1 MTDPMI
7 VDAQAS
13 AITGWVGP
21 VPFSVDPRAVI
32 ARLKPHYNV
41 VTLLNQR
48 TVAGI
53 KFLEVTYN
61 SHDDLALSISKPST
75 FFRGQY
81 IHAMTSIKEWLDCR
95 ADHAKSVQILCTY
108 DTVRQLPGLLAKGHA
123 LLVDNCRARSFS
135 RVLWQYE
142 SKEDADAA
150 VGLGEY
156 ALNGHD
162 LRFFA
167 GSARLCFSCGSLDHL
182 RTTCPTRPCA
192 KTSLPSFSLPAPAPT
207 SAGGVSYADAA
218 KQAVNKVNDLEKD
231 LRGKV
236 DDLTDKVSV
245 IQAQL
250 ATFVANQEAL
260 LVAFKLDMTKQV
272 VARVD
277 SFKEKLMA
285 TNKKI
290 EVFEERLESL
300 VGSVKGFLADFEALK
315 PELEMTMED
324 VAELR
329 SHRAKTSERY
339 MRVNRDLAI
348 VEVDLKVALDELRLY
363 DNFEERLAA
372 AREKSWAHYAKEQ
385 GSIAYPDSF
394 LSKS

>member
-21 VPFSVDPRAVI
+21 VPFSVDPQAVI

-61 SHDDLALSISKPST
+61 SHDDLASAISKPST

-81 IHAMTSIKEWLDCR
+81 VHAMTSIKEWLDRR
-95 ADHAKSVQILCTY
+95 ADHAKNVQILCTY

-142 SKEDADAA
+142 SKVDADAA
-150 VGLGEY
+150 VGLGE
-156 ALNGHD
+156 
-162 LRFFA
+162 
-167 GSARLCFSCGSLDHL
+167 
-182 RTTCPTRPCA
+182 TTCPTRPCA

-245 IQAQL
+245 MQAQL

-260 LVAFKLDMTKQV
+260 LVAFKSDMTKQV
-272 VARVD
+272 VAKVD
-277 SFKEKLMA
+277 SFEEKLMA

-290 EVFEERLESL
+290 E
-300 VGSVKGFLADFEALK
+300 

>member
-21 VPFSVDPRAVI
+21 VPFSVNPQAVI

-61 SHDDLALSISKPST
+61 SHDDLALAISKPST

-81 IHAMTSIKEWLDCR
+81 VHAMTSIKEWLDRR
-95 ADHAKSVQILCTY
+95 ADHARNVQILCTY
-108 DTVRQLPGLLAKGHA
+108 DTVCQLPGLLAKGHA

-150 VGLGEY
+150 VGLG
-156 ALNGHD
+156 D
-162 LRFFA
+162 
-167 GSARLCFSCGSLDHL
+167 
-182 RTTCPTRPCA
+182 
-192 KTSLPSFSLPAPAPT
+192 
-207 SAGGVSYADAA
+207 YADAA

-231 LRGKV
+231 LRSKV

-245 IQAQL
+245 MQAQL

-260 LVAFKLDMTKQV
+260 LVAFQSDMTKQV
-272 VARVD
+272 VAKVD
-277 SFKEKLMA
+277 SFEEKLMA

-394 LSKS
+394 ISKSIALVS